1 MATVIHSFNLIGSVE
16 MYFEHLAK
24 LRVGHGDEQ
33 NIARSWS
40 IFRTIVTDQDRFIY
54 LQILILVPHI
64 MCDTCVTDRVLCPLS
79 SDSRDM
85 FIEIYYSSLVLFHAT
100 FTHIC

>member
-1 MATVIHSFNLIGSVE
+1 MEMNKISRAVGLFLEQLSLIGS
-16 MYFEHLAK
+16 F
-24 LRVGHGDEQ
+24 
-33 NIARSWS
+33 
-40 IFRTIVTDQDRFIY
+40 Y
-54 LQILILVPHI
+54 LSSDFDSCSSHHVRY
-64 MCDTCVTDRVLCPLS
+64 MCYGPCPLS